1 MDVTQSYY
9 CDRRSLVDGAS
20 GFVGAYC
27 ARALREINAHV
38 ITINGRSA
46 NAADN
51 IISNERYVG
60 GDIRDRSFVLS
71 ALNDA
76 RPAII
81 FHLAALNPV
90 AYPKPT
96 ATDMLSVNAVGT
108 LTLLEGVDA
117 VIPKA
122 RVLIF
127 SSSSVYGEGQDGM
140 VDEESAIAPINDYG
154 ASKAAQELVAT
165 AFSQQH
171 GTDVIRVRTFNL
183 LGPGEPAGLVCSA
196 IASQIASSELGL
208 TPPVV
213 RVGNLNAQ
221 RDFIDV
227 RDAVLAYLLIGA
239 QGRKGEVY
247 NVCSGRTVAI
257 AEILERLLA
266 MSQVNIKVVRR
277 EDSTQLGSQVR
288 FLRGSYE
295 RLNAATGWRPSIS
308 LDESL
313 RSLLDWWRTEIGN
326 KRLTGAEKL

>member
-1 MDVTQSYY
+1 
-9 CDRRSLVDGAS
+9 LVNGAS
-20 GFVGAYC
+20 GFIGTHC
-27 ARALREINAHV
+27 ARALRAINADV
-38 ITINGRSA
+38 VTINGRSA
-46 NAADN
+46 DIVDN
-51 IISNERYVG
+51 INSDGRYVG

-81 FHLAALNPV
+81 FHLAGLNPV
-90 AYPKPT
+90 AHPKPT
-96 ATDMLSVNAVGT
+96 AIDMLSVNALGT
-108 LTLLEGVDA
+108 LTLLEGIGT

-140 VDEESAIAPINDYG
+140 VDEKSAIAPVNDYG
-154 ASKAAQELVAT
+154 ASKAAQEFVAT

-208 TPPVV
+208 TPPVL

-221 RDFIDV
+221 RDFTDV
-227 RDAVLAYLLIGA
+227 RDVVLAYLLIGA
-239 QGRKGEVY
+239 QGRRGEVY

-295 RLNAATGWRPSIS
+295 RLNAATGWQPHIS

-313 RSLLDWWRTEIGN
+313 RSLLDWWRSEIGN
-326 KRLTGAEKL
+326 KRDTGEEML